1 MPELLEAIPLLERFG
16 GWIVLVVL
24 LWVGGREFLSLAR
37 DFSKSVKGELRGLN
51 DKLGTMIVTME
62 RHESR
67 LDNVDRSVDELRQ
80 VIQRQNQ
87 HPQPKEAS

>member
-1 MPELLEAIPLLERFG
+1 MLERFG
-16 GWIVLVVL
+16 GWIVVVAF
-24 LWVGGREFLSLAR
+24 LWIGGREFLALAR

-67 LDNVDRSVDELRQ
+67 LDSVDRSVDELRQ
-80 VIQRQNQ
+80 ILKNNVSKD
-87 HPQPKEAS
+87 HP

>member
-1 MPELLEAIPLLERFG
+1 MPELQEALPLLERFG
-16 GWIVLVVL
+16 GWIVVVAF
-24 LWVGGREFLSLAR
+24 LWIGGREFLALAR

-67 LDNVDRSVDELRQ
+67 LDSVDRSVDELRQ
-80 VIQRQNQ
+80 ILKNNVSKD
-87 HPQPKEAS
+87 HP

>member
-1 MPELLEAIPLLERFG
+1 MPELQEALPLLERFG
-16 GWIVLVVL
+16 GWIVVVAF
-24 LWVGGREFLSLAR
+24 LWIGGREFLALAR

-67 LDNVDRSVDELRQ
+67 LDSVDRSVDELRQ
-80 VIQRQNQ
+80 ILKDNVSKD
-87 HPQPKEAS
+87 HP

>member
-1 MPELLEAIPLLERFG
+1 MPELQEALPLLERFG
-16 GWIVLVVL
+16 GWIVVVAFP
-24 LWVGGREFLSLAR
+24 WIGGREFLALAR

-67 LDNVDRSVDELRQ
+67 LDSVDRSVDELRQ
-80 VIQRQNQ
+80 ILKNNVSKD
-87 HPQPKEAS
+87 HP

>member
-1 MPELLEAIPLLERFG
+1 MPDDILGVLPLLERFG
-16 GWIVLVVL
+16 GWIVVVAI
-24 LWVGGREFLSLAR
+24 LWIGGREFLALAR

-80 VIQRQNQ
+80 VIQ
-87 HPQPKEAS
+87 HHVIPKEAS